1 MKTHPHPNP
10 SPRRLKSVLALAA
23 GFMLSLP
30 AFGGTPGTWY
40 SIRTNGVLV
49 QKADNS
55 RVTFGTAEVG
65 TRALA
70 DNQIR
75 RIR

>member
-1 MKTHPHPNP
+1 
-10 SPRRLKSVLALAA
+10 
-23 GFMLSLP
+23 MLSLP